1 MNGYLTLKEV
11 AEELG
16 ASLHSVRFW
25 VKSGTLPSVR
35 PGRLRIVERSALR
48 AFMQRNARGYGAGGE
63 P

>member
-35 PGRLRIVERSALR
+35 PGRLRLVERRHLL
-48 AFMQRNARGYGAGGE
+48 AFLGRNARGHAAGGE
-63 P
+63 S